1 MHIGDYL
8 EFTPCAASSSSS
20 KQRVGG
26 SDTVASVTKAP
37 PVVLSIAGF
46 DPSSGAGI
54 TADLKTIAAHGLFGI
69 SCITALT
76 VQSTQGVSQVQ
87 PVSADLVR
95 STLKVLLDDFQP
107 AAVKVGMLGSGEVVH
122 AVARVLQEH
131 RLPNVVLD
139 PVLKASSGAALL
151 EAEGI
156 HLLIQRLLPLIDVV
170 TPNLGE
176 AQQLTG
182 LPVSNVSEMRA
193 AAQQLHSFGAKAV
206 VVTGG
211 HLDRPTD
218 ILSQGSGTQIVEF
231 AGERVSTNSTH
242 GTGCA
247 FASAVACNLALGK
260 NLEQSVADA
269 KEYVTEALRLACPVG
284 KGKGP
289 INHLFGLS
297 RKEDS

>member
-1 MHIGDYL
+1 
-8 EFTPCAASSSSS
+8 
-20 KQRVGG
+20 
-26 SDTVASVTKAP
+26 VALVTKAP
-37 PVVLSIAGF
+37 AIVLSIAGF

-76 VQSTQGVSQVQ
+76 VQSTQGVSRVQ

-95 STLKVLLDDFQP
+95 STLMVLLADFQP
-107 AAVKVGMLGSGEVVH
+107 AAVKIGMLGSTEVVE
-122 AVARVLQEH
+122 AVASMLEEH

-151 EAEGI
+151 EGEGI
-156 HLLIQRLLPLIDVV
+156 HLLIQRLLPLVDVV

-176 AQQLTG
+176 AEQLTG
-182 LPVSNVSEMRA
+182 LPVSTVPEMRA
-193 AAQQLHSFGAKAV
+193 AAQQLHSFGAKVV

-211 HLDRPTD
+211 HLDRPID
-218 ILSQGSGTQIVEF
+218 ILSQGSGKQIVEF
-231 AGERVSTNSTH
+231 AGARVSTNSTH

-247 FASAVACNLALGK
+247 FASAVACNLAIGRS
-260 NLEQSVADA
+260 LEESVRDA
-269 KEYVTEALRLACPVG
+269 KAYVTGALKSAYSIG

-289 INHLFGLS
+289 INHLF
-297 RKEDS
+297 RFNEKNC